1 MENPAQTEGME
12 ATEAPVAVPVVE
24 EPEETA
30 EHMVAVAELVTEAA
44 EETAEHM
51 EAAVAVLCLEGLEAA
66 EHMEET
72 VGLKKQQDR
81 KEHLLQT
88 IGLTHCFSL
97 ENR

>member
-30 EHMVAVAELVTEAA
+30 EHMVAAAELVTEAA

-51 EAAVAVLCLEGLEAA
+51 AAVAAVLCLADPEAA
-66 EHMEET
+66 ERTEEMA
-72 VGLKKQQDR
+72 GIKKQMAQKALR
-81 KEHLLQT
+81 LQT
-88 IGLTHCFSL
+88 IGLTPCFSSG
-97 ENR
+97 NR